1 MSSSAAVTV
10 PHLADGPAMFFG
22 SSIDSFALPYAA
34 IIVIALALFVLFRA
48 KHSGPRLKYL
58 ASTPKVTSVI
68 TRELRPAPAPEA
80 RSDVAAG
87 EVEAEE
93 ERGTEAEAGGS
104 ADPAELADGEGDPL
118 VN

>member
-10 PHLADGPAMFFG
+10 PHLADGTAMFFG
-22 SSIDSFALPYAA
+22 SSIDSFALPYAVV
-34 IIVIALALFVLFRA
+34 IVIAAALFVLFRA

-68 TRELRPAPAPEA
+68 TREPGPAPAPAA

-87 EVEAEE
+87 EIEAGEG
-93 ERGTEAEAGGS
+93 RGTEAGGS
-104 ADPAELADGEGDPL
+104 SGLRSSQTVRSRRSP

>member
-1 MSSSAAVTV
+1 
-10 PHLADGPAMFFG
+10 MFFG

-34 IIVIALALFVLFRA
+34 IIVIAVALFVLFRA

-68 TRELRPAPAPEA
+68 TREPRPAPAPGTRPDVGTGQGEAEEPEA

-87 EVEAEE
+87 EVEAED
-93 ERGTEAEAGGS
+93 ER
-104 ADPAELADGEGDPL
+104 GDPL

>member
-22 SSIDSFALPYAA
+22 NSIDSFALPYAA

-58 ASTPKVTSVI
+58 ASKPKVTSVI
-68 TRELRPAPAPEA
+68 TRELRSAPHRRPGPVSRPVRLRRRMA
-80 RSDVAAG
+80 RPRPRQDRRTLRSSQTV
-87 EVEAEE
+87 
-93 ERGTEAEAGGS
+93 RS
-104 ADPAELADGEGDPL
+104 R
-118 VN
+118 